1 MTPIEPRTVLLLT
14 GIMGGLM
21 SLVMYGLKRSYP
33 ASIKGLGEWSGALLI
48 LFVGG
53 ILVAGRARLPDLV
66 AISVSSLLLWLG
78 VYVMFRGTQR
88 FFGVTPNAL
97 PWLICIAAMSG
108 VQVWFT
114 LVQPSYHMRLILTTL
129 FVSGLSGAHAWLIF
143 RQRPLSPAQGLALG
157 VLLFLTAAQIVRLV
171 TSFSDSFPVSIEF
184 FDTSGLQLFYIA
196 SFSFAL
202 LLFAISAVLM
212 ATERLR
218 IELERIAN
226 HDSLTH
232 AFTRRHMDTG
242 CQVELSRCRRHG
254 RNMAVLMLDLDH
266 FKKINDTY
274 GHPVGDQTL
283 IRFVTQVSTLLRQP
297 DMLGRYGGEEFL
309 LLLPDISEA
318 TALVV
323 AERIR
328 VACEQTQTEPRFT
341 VSIGLT
347 TIQAN
352 SDTVA
357 TLTARADQALY
368 RAKAQG
374 RNRVEAA

>member
-1 MTPIEPRTVLLLT
+1 
-14 GIMGGLM
+14 MGGLM
-21 SLVMYGLKRSYP
+21 SLVMYQLKRSYP
-33 ASIKGLGEWSGALLI
+33 VSIKGLGEWSGALLI

-53 ILVAGRARLPDLV
+53 ILVVGRGHLPDLV
-66 AISVSSLLLWLG
+66 AISVSSLLMWLG
-78 VYVMFRGTQR
+78 VYLTLRGTQR
-88 FFGVTPNAL
+88 FFGVTPNGL

-129 FVSGLSGAHAWLIF
+129 VVAGLSGAHAWLIF

-157 VLLFLTAAQIVRLV
+157 VLLLLTAAQLVRLV
-171 TSFSDSFPVSIEF
+171 TSFSDSFSEKIEF

-232 AFTRRHMDTG
+232 AFTRRYMDTW
-242 CQVELSRCRRHG
+242 CNAELSRCRRHG

-283 IRFVTQVSTLLRQP
+283 IRFVTQVNILLRPP

-309 LLLPDISEA
+309 LLLPDTSEA

-328 VACEQTQTEPRFT
+328 AACEQTQTEPRFT

-347 TIQAN
+347 TIQGN
-352 SDTVA
+352 SDTLE
-357 TLTARADQALY
+357 TLTARADQAVY
-368 RAKAQG
+368 QAKAQG
-374 RNRVEAA
+374 RNRVETA